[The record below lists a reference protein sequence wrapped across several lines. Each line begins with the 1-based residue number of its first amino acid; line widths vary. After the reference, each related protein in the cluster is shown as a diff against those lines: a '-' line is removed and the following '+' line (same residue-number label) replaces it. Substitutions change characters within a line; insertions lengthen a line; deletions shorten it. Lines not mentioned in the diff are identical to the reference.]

1 MHGRGGAIEKL
12 ALEIKLAL
20 VHLLDQVRLVL
31 RRSHEVARHSS
42 RGRRKRTP
50 NLPDRLLP
58 SLQDV
63 SWIVACLLPALASHL
78 PAAPRLL
85 LYSLGHDQKP
95 TGWRSL
101 LRRSIGLIE
110 TGNPA
115 ASAVG
120 SYAGPH
126 MLRAELR

>member
-20 VHLLDQVRLVL
+20 EHLLDQLRLVL
-31 RRSHEVARHSS
+31 QRSHEVARHSS
-42 RGRRKRTP
+42 RGRGKRTP

-58 SLQDV
+58 SLQEV
-63 SWIVACLLPALASHL
+63 SRIVACLLPALASRS

-85 LYSLGHDQKP
+85 LYSLGHDQKR

-101 LRRSIGLIE
+101 SRRSVGLIDNQQSRRTTCLSPRE
-110 TGNPA
+110 
-115 ASAVG
+115 
-120 SYAGPH
+120 
-126 MLRAELR
+126 

>member
-20 VHLLDQVRLVL
+20 EHLLDQVRLVL
-31 RRSHEVARHSS
+31 QRPHEVARHSS

-50 NLPDRLLP
+50 NLSDRLLP
-58 SLQDV
+58 SLQEV
-63 SWIVACLLPALASHL
+63 NRIVACLLPVLASRS

-101 LRRSIGLIE
+101 SRRSVGLIE
-110 TGNPA
+110 TQR
-115 ASAVG
+115 SHQ
-120 SYAGPH
+120 GPG
-126 MLRAELR
+126 RC